1 MHESHVKHVVNTR
14 LGAFTMRQTH
24 VRHVFGNSC
33 IPVGK
38 LVSDK

>member
-1 MHESHVKHVVNTR
+1 LTI
-14 LGAFTMRQTH
+14 RQTH

-38 LVSDK
+38 LMSDKLNEKGKA